1 MPPNMMKAGTG
12 SRPNVIGSRSE
23 IVSAGPMP
31 GSTPIA
37 VPRSTPIPAYR
48 RFCGVS
54 AVAKPPS
61 SDPKISISDFDPWR
75 SRKRRSQERR
85 EQSVREIDREEL
97 HEQHVQGGDEEH
109 RGDDVANE
117 VTRTEDPRFC
127 DEEQRRADGKPD
139 RHERQ

>member
-1 MPPNMMKAGTG
+1 MPPNMMNAGTG

-97 HEQHVQGGDEEH
+97 HEQPDQPRGEKHTGEDAREE
-109 RGDDVANE
+109 V
-117 VTRTEDPRFC
+117 P
-127 DEEQRRADGKPD
+127 
-139 RHERQ
+139 